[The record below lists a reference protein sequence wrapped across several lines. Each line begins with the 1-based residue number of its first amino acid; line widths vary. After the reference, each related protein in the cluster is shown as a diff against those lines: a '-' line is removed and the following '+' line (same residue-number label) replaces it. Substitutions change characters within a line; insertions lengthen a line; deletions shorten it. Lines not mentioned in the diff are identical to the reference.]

1 MRITTSHQ
9 QSWQWNCGDGM
20 YRWLYW
26 SGITLF
32 VVWTAFS
39 VYSACNGL

>member
-1 MRITTSHQ
+1 
-9 QSWQWNCGDGM
+9 M
-20 YRWLYW
+20 YRVVYW

-39 VYSACNGL
+39 AYSVLKL